1 MSNQYGGR
9 DLTTGS
15 IPRHLVMFSLPLLF
29 GNLFQALYNTVD
41 SIWVGRFI
49 GSEALGAVSVSFPI
63 IFALTAM
70 VMGVTMAAT
79 VLVSQYAGA
88 KDEEMI
94 SRTVNNSFLILGIA
108 GIVVSLIGIF
118 FSRQILIWI
127 NTPNEV
133 LGHAVEYLQ
142 YYSAGLLF
150 MFGYNVLS
158 SIMRGLGDSKTPLI
172 FLIIATIT
180 NIILDPIFIRGL
192 WFIPEMGIK
201 GVAIAT
207 VISQGLS
214 FFLALSYLNNQNHI
228 VKIRLKELKFDR
240 ELTLKTLKIGLPTG
254 IQQTI
259 VSLGI
264 VIMTSV
270 INSFGTA
277 TVASFGAASR
287 LDQFAHM
294 PAMSIGLA
302 VSSLTGQN
310 IGAQKKERVH
320 EVYKW
325 GCIFTG
331 AIAALFTLFAL
342 VAPQLLIKLFSDE
355 APVLEIGS
363 RYLRIVG
370 LSYVPF
376 SLMFVTN
383 GILRGAGDTMP
394 TLVFSVVSLWI
405 VRIPL
410 ARYLSAIEALGSD
423 GIWIAMAI
431 SSLLSMLMSQVYYAS
446 GRWKNITLTK
456 KGSSEENLHQRKL
469 QEDIQQIQI
478 LQVQDPQDENNLD
491 EK

>member
-15 IPRHLVMFSLPLLF
+15 IPRHLVMFSFPLLF

-192 WFIPEMGIK
+192 WFIPAMGIK

-214 FFLALSYLNNQNHI
+214 FFLLFRLTRLLNI
-228 VKIRLKELKFDR
+228 
-240 ELTLKTLKIGLPTG
+240 P
-254 IQQTI
+254 
-259 VSLGI
+259 
-264 VIMTSV
+264 
-270 INSFGTA
+270 
-277 TVASFGAASR
+277 AA
-287 LDQFAHM
+287 
-294 PAMSIGLA
+294 P
-302 VSSLTGQN
+302 
-310 IGAQKKERVH
+310 
-320 EVYKW
+320 
-325 GCIFTG
+325 
-331 AIAALFTLFAL
+331 
-342 VAPQLLIKLFSDE
+342 P
-355 APVLEIGS
+355 
-363 RYLRIVG
+363 
-370 LSYVPF
+370 
-376 SLMFVTN
+376 
-383 GILRGAGDTMP
+383 
-394 TLVFSVVSLWI
+394 
-405 VRIPL
+405 
-410 ARYLSAIEALGSD
+410 
-423 GIWIAMAI
+423 
-431 SSLLSMLMSQVYYAS
+431 
-446 GRWKNITLTK
+446 
-456 KGSSEENLHQRKL
+456 
-469 QEDIQQIQI
+469 
-478 LQVQDPQDENNLD
+478 
-491 EK
+491 